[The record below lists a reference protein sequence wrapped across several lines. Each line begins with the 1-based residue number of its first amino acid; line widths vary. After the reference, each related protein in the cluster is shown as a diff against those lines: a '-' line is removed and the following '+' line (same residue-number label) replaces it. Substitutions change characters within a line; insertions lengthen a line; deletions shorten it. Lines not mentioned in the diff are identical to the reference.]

1 MRQHNHYFKD
11 VRGLS
16 EIDVY
21 RVLSLYEVTHPCI
34 QHAIKKLLCAGIR
47 GAKDQQKDWQE
58 AVVSIQR
65 ALEMADEDLSALHRV
80 TVTPCEVKSIP
91 HSLSEHAPGAWLKWK
106 GGACPV
112 PEGTPV
118 DVKHRDGEL
127 FYRQPARSP
136 AGAAVRWDHRGTLG
150 DIVEW
155 RLHVENV
162 AAEGSPSPGAVTP
175 WTGGLCPVADDAMV
189 WYRLRSGRTGETTA
203 GNLLWSHHKMGS
215 DIVEYRVL

>member
-11 VRGLS
+11 VSGLR

-21 RVLSLYEVTHPCI
+21 RVLSLYNVTHPCI

-47 GAKDQQKDWQE
+47 GAKDQQKDWHE

-65 ALEMADEDLSALHRV
+65 ALEMADEDLSAPHRV

-91 HSLSEHAPGAWLKWK
+91 HSLSEQAPGVWLKWE

-112 PEGTPV
+112 PGLTLV
-118 DVKHRDGEL
+118 DVKHRDGEV
-127 FYRQPARSP
+127 FYRQPACVIG
-136 AGAAVRWDHRGTLG
+136 GAAARWKHCGWPG

-162 AAEGSPSPGAVTP
+162 EAEGSPAPAPATP
-175 WTGGLCPVADDAMV
+175 WTGGLCPVADGAVV
-189 WYRLRSGRTGETTA
+189 WYRLRSGRTGERMA
-203 GNLLWSHHKMGS
+203 CNLIWSHHNIPS